1 MSGSVDPLADPDP
14 GASESERSDASGT
27 TSGSS
32 IDAIMYGRGEG
43 MEPDSSLAHM
53 HLNLASYYK
62 HPRAAKIRDKT
73 AEEMTREEIAQ
84 AQTMARKWLE
94 EREAN

>member
-1 MSGSVDPLADPDP
+1 MA
-14 GASESERSDASGT
+14 RNH
-27 TSGSS
+27 
-32 IDAIMYGRGEG
+32 
-43 MEPDSSLAHM
+43 SLAVSK
-53 HLNLASYYK
+53 NK

>member
-1 MSGSVDPLADPDP
+1 MDEQAAKRD
-14 GASESERSDASGT
+14 DALSHFNL
-27 TSGSS
+27 
-32 IDAIMYGRGEG
+32 AIMYGRGEG
-43 MEPDSSLAHM
+43 MEPDFRLAHM